1 MRYKPRTAI
10 KGQVL
15 ANFVAEFAPENS
27 NTIIEEKHIKGTE
40 RTQEEKGWALY
51 VDGVANSRGS
61 GLGVVLISPV
71 GELLEQAIRL
81 SSAPQTMKPNT
92 KYSCTASKSLK
103 GSALIPSPYI
113 ATPN

>member
-71 GELLEQAIRL
+71 GELLE
-81 SSAPQTMKPNT
+81 
-92 KYSCTASKSLK
+92 
-103 GSALIPSPYI
+103 
-113 ATPN
+113 